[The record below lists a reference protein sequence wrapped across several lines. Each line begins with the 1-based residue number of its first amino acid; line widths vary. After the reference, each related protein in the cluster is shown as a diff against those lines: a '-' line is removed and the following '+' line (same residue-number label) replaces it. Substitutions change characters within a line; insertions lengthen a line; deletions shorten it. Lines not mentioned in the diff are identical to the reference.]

1 MADFNFYLNRQG
13 SRGLT
18 GEKGDTGFSPII
30 SVLSDT
36 ATEYILN
43 IQNETTSFQT
53 PNLRPPVAEGEGS
66 YVRVNEL
73 GNWYIGEPSL
83 ATQEEVGMVQ
93 LSDIIDANDD
103 RTAVTPNLVVDYVD
117 SHIQDL
123 DSNLVH
129 KTGTEFING
138 AKTFN
143 NRTYFL
149 DGFTNQGGDL
159 WFRKDN
165 SDTARIATTTGGIYV
180 IPSSGKKFYYGT
192 AEVAT
197 KTDINIVQSNLNTT
211 NANVT
216 TLEGKTTSLESR
228 TNALEVAISNE
239 TNIRYSADSQLQSH
253 LDAERREREIQ
264 DASLQGQLDSKLTVD
279 NIKAGSNIT
288 LTKDGNSVTISST
301 GGGGGSGDVTAAGNN
316 VFTGTN
322 TFKQIIVD
330 DAVGAPEAEWVNNR
344 VVLKYTY
351 DKIPYLDRTFAGIAY
366 VTIDGSQIPVD
377 VDPINVKSYLLHQY
391 SVEGSETIEVTQTDK
406 GIQLSANLDEIG
418 GEVNALANRVSTNET
433 AIESLDERVT
443 DLEESGSGIAK
454 FPNATIFGE
463 PTIQAGQ
470 VSDLFN
476 GNYLQFPFAL
486 EHKGRA
492 WECNLCF
499 TTHLNDVSTQQN
511 IIDSRCSIAL
521 AVRNRYLVLALSSNG
536 TTFDIGEFTMSQ
548 IQISP
553 HTTYYVKITY
563 QPTVGY
569 TMKADTK
576 EIDDSSP
583 TYVIGYP
590 NTPIASTLMTISS
603 PTQSFYG
610 SINLNNWDLYVED
623 LLVWQGM
630 DDVGL
635 STRLDTN
642 LSNVS
647 EIGKQT
653 IKDMITELNPIQRAS
668 GDLTCDKPEY
678 FATSPVHL
686 MSCNGRQYYKN
697 NDKPALM
704 AWILKEGTAWGGGKT
719 YFNIPILVSNDIEA
733 TYQHC
738 VQGGDPNYGAIEEF
752 DYKGVHWYVT
762 EVSYAWEYNYSVTG
776 GVAIKFGDTYPN
788 LTTAAKEL
796 IDFTNAKMDNKDVY
810 QFYTKEEIDEKIGD
824 IGTILDNINGEDIE

>member
-129 KTGTEFING
+129 KSGDETISGYKRFISTRGTEILNGLKTSGGITLGYGGTLYFHDNRSNQIASIITDSDSINFYTTSG
-138 AKTFN
+138 KTVEYN
-143 NRTYFL
+143 GRE
-149 DGFTNQGGDL
+149 
-159 WFRKDN
+159 
-165 SDTARIATTTGGIYV
+165 IATKSDV
-180 IPSSGKKFYYGT
+180 
-192 AEVAT
+192 
-197 KTDINIVQSNLNTT
+197 NIVQNNLNTT
-211 NANVT
+211 NTRV
-216 TLEGKTTSLESR
+216 TSLENGITSLDRDITSLVGR
-228 TNALEVAISNE
+228 TGVLEAEISTE
-239 TNIRYSADSQLQSH
+239 TSVRHSADMQIQSE
-253 LDAERREREIQ
+253 LNTERMEREIQ

-288 LTKDGNSVTISST
+288 LTKDGNSITISST

-470 VSDLFN
+470 VSNLIN

-521 AVRNRYLVLALSSNG
+521 AVRSGRLVLALSSNG

-603 PTQSFYG
+603 PTQPFYG

-653 IKDMITELNPIQRAS
+653 IKDIAGSSSADIQEALELLNGGDSTLINNKADISFSNINDAAKAVAS
-668 GDLTCDKPEY
+668 GLSFPSDRFISMELGASGTSYTAPANGWFYLQKTPT
-678 FATSPVHL
+678 ATGQTLYLWNKS
-686 MSCNGRQYYKN
+686 
-697 NDKPALM
+697 
-704 AWILKEGTAWGGGKT
+704 KT
-719 YFNIPILVSNDIEA
+719 YGTSIMS
-733 TYQHC
+733 
-738 VQGGDPNYGAIEEF
+738 
-752 DYKGVHWYVT
+752 
-762 EVSYAWEYNYSVTG
+762 S
-776 GVAIKFGDTYPN
+776 
-788 LTTAAKEL
+788 TTANLYRLL
-796 IDFTNAKMDNKDVY
+796 IPVREGDVCDVTY
-810 QFYTKEEIDEKIGD
+810 SMA
-824 IGTILDNINGEDIE
+824 GTGILRFIYAEGAN